1 MKKLFVIA
9 VMMMVVQ
16 FACGAPA
23 PTAAPA
29 PTTAPVIAQATTAPT
44 TAPTMAPTT
53 APTMAASPTEM
64 QATPTA
70 QSSSV
75 AIAAS
80 QNWNGKVNRQGYSYP
95 VALAIVKVKGS
106 SFSGVMVW
114 SAPQCRVTT
123 SVKGDI
129 IQDITSATEQNRWAL
144 HADFQSGD
152 KSGTWLRW
160 TQIESIGSTV
170 CYLGSMNDWW
180 YAHIASNGNMTGIHF
195 ENSTD
200 ANPDSSVTFDFT
212 LTSQ

>member
-9 VMMMVVQ
+9 AMMMVVQ

-29 PTTAPVIAQATTAPT
+29 PTTVPVVAQATI
-44 TAPTMAPTT
+44 APTT
-53 APTMAASPTEM
+53 APTMAASPT
-64 QATPTA
+64 A
-70 QSSSV
+70 QSFSV

-80 QNWNGKVNRQGYSYP
+80 QNWNGKVNWQGYTYP

-144 HADFQSGD
+144 HPDFQSGD

-160 TQIESIGSTV
+160 TQIESIGSTR
-170 CYLGSMNDWW
+170 CYLTSMNDWW
-180 YAHIASNGNMTGIHF
+180 YAHVASNGHMTGIHF

-200 ANPDSSVTFDFT
+200 AKPNSLVTFDFT
-212 LTSQ
+212 LSSQ